1 MRLAYAVPNGVNA
14 LNPDEGTRFPFA
26 LAEAQ
31 A

>member
-26 LAEAQ
+26 LVKNA
-31 A
+31 